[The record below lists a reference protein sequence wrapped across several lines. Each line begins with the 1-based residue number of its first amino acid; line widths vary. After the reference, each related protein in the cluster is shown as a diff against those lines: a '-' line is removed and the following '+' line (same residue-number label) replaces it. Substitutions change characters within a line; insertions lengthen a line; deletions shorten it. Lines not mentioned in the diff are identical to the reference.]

1 MRPMQPA
8 VLTGV
13 LVQPVRLLYLRTTHP
28 PQSPFMTDR
37 TDEAALA
44 LMKFGIGQ
52 PVPRTEDPVLVRGH
66 GRYTDDVNLP
76 GQAHA
81 VMVRSRDAHGVI
93 RNIDTKAARTM
104 PGVLAIYTAADLTGY
119 GPLKC
124 ALPLKS
130 RDGSP
135 LKAPPRAALA
145 ADKVRFVGDPVA
157 CVVAQTVTQAKDA
170 AEAVAFD
177 IEPLPAVT
185 RASDGAKSGAPQLYD
200 NVPGNIALDFHY
212 GDSEKTASAFA
223 KAAHTVKLDIVNTR
237 LVVAA
242 MEPRSAIGGF
252 DKADGKWTLTSC
264 SQGVFGMK
272 TSLMDVLGAP
282 ADKVRVLTGNVGGS
296 FGMKAAVYPEYVCIL
311 HAARALGRPVKW
323 TDERSGSFVSD
334 HHGRDHEMTGELAL
348 DSDGHFLALRF
359 TGFGNMGAYLNPVS
373 PLMSTMN
380 AVKNTAS
387 VYRTPLIE
395 VSTKCVYTNTTLVS
409 AYRGAGRP
417 EGNYY
422 VERLI
427 DSAAH
432 EMGIDRVE
440 LRRRNLIRPKEMPY
454 DAASG
459 MTYDSGDFPALL
471 KHAVELSDLKGFA
484 KRKRDS
490 KKRGKLRGLGVGCF
504 LEVTAPPN
512 KEMGGIRFEANGDV
526 TIITGTLDYGQGHA
540 APYAQVLGDRLGI
553 PFDKIKLLQG
563 DSDELIAGGGT
574 GGSRSITASGTAIV
588 EASAKVIEAGKQIAA
603 HVLEASAGDIEF
615 DKGRF
620 VIAGTDRS
628 IGIMELAANLRRG
641 LKLPAGTPSSLDVK
655 HASEPIPSA
664 FPNGCHIAEVEIDP
678 QTGVT
683 EVVKYSAVN
692 DFGTVINPLLVDG
705 QVHGGVVQGIGQ
717 ALMEI
722 AVYDADGQLVTGSFM
737 DYAMPRAHDAPA
749 FVTESHPVPAKSNPL
764 GTKGCGEAGCAGA
777 LGSVMNAVVDALS
790 DLGIRHIDMPASAPR
805 VWQAIQDAQRTQTPG
820 RRRGGAA
827 GL

>member
-1 MRPMQPA
+1 
-8 VLTGV
+8 
-13 LVQPVRLLYLRTTHP
+13 
-28 PQSPFMTDR
+28 MTDR

-93 RNIDTKAARTM
+93 RNIDTKAARTK

-177 IEPLPAVT
+177 VEPLRAVT

-282 ADKVRVLTGNVGGS
+282 GDKVRVLTGNVGGS

-427 DSAAH
+427 DSAAQ

-490 KKRGKLRGLGVGCF
+490 KKRGKLRGIGVGCF

-563 DSDELIAGGGT
+563 DSDELIVGGGT

-588 EASAKVIEAGKQIAA
+588 EASAKVIEAGRQIAA

-628 IGIMELAANLRRG
+628 IGIIELAANLRRG
-641 LKLPAGTPSSLDVK
+641 LKLPAGTPSSLDIK

-805 VWQAIQDAQRTQTPG
+805 VWQAIQDAQRKT
-820 RRRGGAA
+820 A
-827 GL
+827 